1 MTKAEK
7 VANVIVRQHFTNAM
21 ELMEYL
27 DRYGKYIGLGHG
39 KTDFLDTLSNENVKI
54 FKTLFEMNYQKKI
67 AQEEIKHE

>member
-7 VANVIVRQHFTNAM
+7 VANVIVR
-21 ELMEYL
+21 
-27 DRYGKYIGLGHG
+27 YGKYVGLGHG

-67 AQEEIKHE
+67 AQEEAKHE